1 MDAVN
6 ELNTEITSLQK
17 LFAGK
22 ETSQDSPSVQSRT
35 RQSGSAWKPHE
46 EKKELDGRTH
56 DPVKGNEEEVVY
68 GRKIKG
74 QNQAGQLSGYFST
87 VEERFEYLENE
98 VKSLKAALRSS
109 ARLSAQGEES
119 MRPEQRP
126 TSTGNA
132 PGIPDPE
139 QMGMKHVFQ
148 EQQPAFAGN
157 AAVILEIKRMREK
170 EFYLEHPHVLQ
181 VMVGDISSPHRSNM
195 QNNLFEKS
203 TLPQTVPLRLRI
215 RSRPLLGM
223 LEKMTDYALLKN
235 DEQQSLVFRYPYKP
249 IIALAHRIR
258 DLSTRMSTQLSQG
271 EPNDTGEPNIS
282 SDRKILGSAEAG
294 PEGKIVESSHG
305 KSEAVNDSDEYTN
318 LRSARNPTRDS
329 LMAYSPVSDQ
339 NRPVSTSTEDSM
351 LLEHLQLLI
360 AFLDNDLGLQMELC
374 RQVNTGSLTNVAF
387 ADLWYLFNL
396 GQEVVSYNEP
406 EQVFRVKSY
415 NHAPLSTGFAAN
427 NLPEARVL
435 RFIVTCVYFDFDG
448 DQYGPIKKAFTIPEY
463 EGTQPVIKLPIFP
476 LACYPNGDSVRKKTV
491 KRGNKFINLTSQ
503 HPVAHRM
510 YSGFTLDTPQRQ
522 VYNARRHQYQANME
536 IRSNQTSS

>member
-6 ELNTEITSLQK
+6 KLNTEITSLQK
-17 LFAGK
+17 LFAGE
-22 ETSQDSPSVQSRT
+22 ETSQDSLSVQSRT

-46 EKKELDGRTH
+46 ENKELDGRTH
-56 DPVKGNEEEVVY
+56 DPVKGNDEEVVY

-126 TSTGNA
+126 TSMGNA

-139 QMGMKHVFQ
+139 RMGIKHIFQ
-148 EQQPAFAGN
+148 EQRPAFAGN
-157 AAVILEIKRMREK
+157 AAEILEIKRMREK

-215 RSRPLLGM
+215 RSRPLLGI
-223 LEKMTDYALLKN
+223 LEKMTDYALLKH

-258 DLSTRMSTQLSQG
+258 DLSTQMSTQRSQG
-271 EPNDTGEPNIS
+271 EPKNTGELSIS

-294 PEGKIVESSHG
+294 LEGKIVESSHG
-305 KSEAVNDSDEYTN
+305 KSEAVNDSDEFTN
-318 LRSARNPTRDS
+318 LRSERNPTRDS
-329 LMAYSPVSDQ
+329 LMAYSPVSNQ
-339 NRPVSTSTEDSM
+339 NKPVSTRTEDSI
-351 LLEHLQLLI
+351 LLEHLQLFI

-387 ADLWYLFNL
+387 ADLWYLFNP
-396 GQEVVSYNEP
+396 GQEVVSYDEP
-406 EQVFRVKSY
+406 EQVFRVTSY
-415 NHAPLSTGFAAN
+415 NHAPLSTGSAAN

-476 LACYPNGDSVRKKTV
+476 LACYPDGDSVRKKTV
-491 KRGNKFINLTSQ
+491 KRGNEFINLTSQ
-503 HPVAHRM
+503 RPVAHRM
-510 YSGFTLDTPQRQ
+510 YSGFTLDTPQRE
-522 VYNARRHQYQANME
+522 VYNARRHQDQANME
-536 IRSNQTSS
+536 IRSNQASS